1 LCSCS
6 TSTTLCSTTIGS
18 SLGSSGTRR
27 EHTAVPRGGRV
38 ATLVE
43 VRRTAELLRHG
54 LTAGI
59 VAGITLVAEEMVAT
73 GLLGGSASDPFR
85 LVASVAF

>member
-1 LCSCS
+1 
-6 TSTTLCSTTIGS
+6 
-18 SLGSSGTRR
+18 
-27 EHTAVPRGGRV
+27 V